1 MTDLPFQKPR
11 ICILGCGRIGA
22 LHARNLRG
30 RAALYFCSRSRRSAQ
45 KFYTAFH
52 GRGIFGDLHAVLE
65 SDVEAV
71 VVASPPDRHKDQV
84 VALLAAG
91 KAVLVEKPMCVSPEE
106 LAEIEAALERVE
118 SPLLMVAENYYYKPS
133 LARLKHMIARG
144 DIGEVRSVSIKKLTA
159 QQARGWRR
167 AHGALLEGGIHFIA
181 LISELFDA
189 APEKVEAVFPGHSG
203 RGAERESVLR
213 MVYDNGACGELH
225 YSWQTRSW
233 AKGVF
238 QHSHV
243 EGTRGRLVFESNG
256 LYICRRGFRIAL
268 PGLKD
273 LMGYRA
279 MTDDFMACLHNRTRE
294 PHSNF
299 ARAKRELQ
307 IAFEAYRR
315 GDGRREREEVRGER

>member
-1 MTDLPFQKPR
+1 MTTQEMKVNLVMYQDQT
-11 ICILGCGRIGA
+11 
-22 LHARNLRG
+22 LHVVSLLRLLQG
-30 RAALYFCSRSRRSAQ
+30 LAALYFCSRSRSSAA
-45 KFYTAFH
+45 KFQAGFR
-52 GRGIFGDLHAVLE
+52 GRGVFGDLHAVLE
-65 SDVEAV
+65 SDVDSV
-71 VVASPPDRHKDQV
+71 VVASPPDQHKDQV

-91 KAVLVEKPMCVSPEE
+91 KAVLVEKPMCVSPAE

-144 DIGEVRSVSIKKLTA
+144 DIGEMRSVFVKKLTTQRA
-159 QQARGWRR
+159 EGWRR
-167 AHGALLEGGIHFIA
+167 THGALLEGGIHFIA
-181 LISELFDA
+181 LISDLFDA
-189 APEKVEAVFPGHSG
+189 APEEVEAVFPGHSR

-213 MVYDNGACGELH
+213 MVYDDGACGELH

-238 QHSHV
+238 QHSHI

-256 LYICRRGFRIAL
+256 LYIYRRGFRIAL

-273 LMGYRA
+273 LMGYRT

-299 ARAKRELQ
+299 ARAKRDLE
-307 IAFEAYRR
+307 IAFEAYRDS
-315 GDGRREREEVRGER
+315 GP